1 MSQAKFFSAKPLGD
15 YLVEK
20 AYPLKIQ
27 FADEATRVVWAKFE
41 DDPTDAALGHVTFLI
56 ESDTPE
62 KARDAASE
70 VELINEG
77 QRIARKEG
85 MEAPCLS
92 DHGVARACDKDG
104 TPNKMPM
111 ETMDAAEVGK
121 TYYCSITYAYRGD
134 Q

>member
-1 MSQAKFFSAKPLGD
+1 MATTYDS
-15 YLVEK
+15 
-20 AYPLKIQ
+20 KIQ
-27 FADEATRVVWAKFE
+27 FADQATRIVWASFE
-41 DDPTDAALGHVTFLI
+41 DDRTDAALGHVTFLI
-56 ESDTPE
+56 ASDAPE

-92 DHGVARACDKDG
+92 DHGVVRACDRDG
-104 TPNKMPM
+104 RPNKMPIEM
-111 ETMDAAEVGK
+111 MDTTEAGK
-121 TYYCSITYAYRGD
+121 TYYCSVTYAYRGD

>member
-1 MSQAKFFSAKPLGD
+1 MAETYNPKLS
-15 YLVEK
+15 
-20 AYPLKIQ
+20 
-27 FADEATRVVWAKFE
+27 FADQATRIVWAKFE

-56 ESDTPE
+56 ASDTPD

-85 MEAPCLS
+85 MEAPCLTER
-92 DHGVARACDKDG
+92 GVVRACDKDG
-104 TPNKMPM
+104 NPNKMPM
-111 ETMDAAEVGK
+111 ETMDTAEAGK
-121 TYYCSITYAYRGD
+121 TYYCSVTYSYRGD

>member
-1 MSQAKFFSAKPLGD
+1 MAETYNPKL
-15 YLVEK
+15 
-20 AYPLKIQ
+20 Q
-27 FADEATRVVWAKFE
+27 FADEATRVVSAKFA
-41 DDPTDAALGHVTFLI
+41 DDPTDTALGHVTFLI

-111 ETMDAAEVGK
+111 ETMDAAEAGRK
-121 TYYCSITYAYRGD
+121 YYCSIMYAYRGD